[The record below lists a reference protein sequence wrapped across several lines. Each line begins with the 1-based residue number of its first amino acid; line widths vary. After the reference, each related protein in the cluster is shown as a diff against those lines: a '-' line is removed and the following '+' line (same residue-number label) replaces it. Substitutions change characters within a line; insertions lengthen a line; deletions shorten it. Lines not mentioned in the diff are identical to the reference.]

1 MVCVYIEKIN
11 MENENISTSYVKAFL
26 NHTDLLTMDF
36 VTSELVLIT
45 SLLRVTEARSCGNF
59 YEKQICD

>member
-1 MVCVYIEKIN
+1 
-11 MENENISTSYVKAFL
+11 MENENIRTSYGKAFL